1 MMRTP
6 EKSIRRSPLHEPL
19 QLCAPQ
25 KIETFQWLR
34 NRPIWWLEGVQ
45 EPNGANGG
53 DLGEDSRAANADVE
67 ASELRR
73 LKKKALSPATLY
85 VDNILRVHAMV
96 WTTVNDALL
105 QWPWDNEVFRVLGP
119 LDPTRW
125 ILACWSG
132 LPATSAELS
141 SWIGR
146 RWVKK

>member
-1 MMRTP
+1 M
-6 EKSIRRSPLHEPL
+6 
-19 QLCAPQ
+19 
-25 KIETFQWLR
+25 
-34 NRPIWWLEGVQ
+34 Q

-105 QWPWDNEVFRVLGP
+105 Q
-119 LDPTRW
+119 
-125 ILACWSG
+125 
-132 LPATSAELS
+132 
-141 SWIGR
+141 
-146 RWVKK
+146 